1 LSRKFNPY
9 APLTPICYTHGNM
22 VEPTTK
28 PRTQTEKILHEGLT
42 FDDVLLVPAYS
53 QVLPRDVDTRTRL
66 TRKLWLNIPVLAAA
80 MDTVTEAEM
89 AIAMAREGGLGV
101 IHKNLSAEEQAAIV
115 RKVKRSEAGMIQDPV
130 TLPPTATLE
139 DAERLMR
146 EYKIGGLPVVDFY
159 GKLLGLVTNRD
170 LRFERDLKRV
180 VSEVMTSFE
189 QLVTAP
195 PGTILEEAEEILRQH
210 KIEKLPLVDHEGKL
224 RGLLTLKDLTKRQ
237 KFPFAAKDAQGR
249 LLTGAAVGVS
259 RDLETRS
266 KALVE
271 AGVDVLVLDSAH
283 GHSKGIQD
291 ALRMLKATYG
301 DAVQIIA
308 GNVATAAGARA
319 LAEAGADGVKV
330 GIGPG
335 SICTTRVVTGV
346 GVPQITAIMEAIAG
360 LEDLGVPVIADGGI
374 KYSGDVAKAL
384 AAGADTVMLGSM
396 LAGTYESPG
405 EEVLKDGRRFKL
417 YRGMGSMG
425 AMRQGS
431 ADRYFQDSGK
441 VGAPVEAKKL
451 VPEGIEGMVPY
462 KGPVGD
468 VIYQIVGGLRAAM
481 GYCGTPDIESFRIQA
496 RFTRITNAGLIESHP
511 HDVVVTKEAPNYSR

>member
-1 LSRKFNPY
+1 
-9 APLTPICYTHGNM
+9 M
-22 VEPTTK
+22 VESPAK
-28 PRTQTEKILHEGLT
+28 PRAKTEKIVQEGLT
-42 FDDVLLVPAYS
+42 FDDVLLIPGYS
-53 QVLPRDVDTRTRL
+53 EVLPRDVDTRTRL
-66 TRKLWLNIPVLAAA
+66 TRKLWVNVPVLSAA

-89 AIAMAREGGLGV
+89 AIAMAREGGVGI
-101 IHKNLSAEEQAAIV
+101 IHKNMTPDEQAAQV

-170 LRFERDLKRV
+170 LRFERELGRV
-180 VSEVMTSFE
+180 VSEVMTPFE
-189 QLVTAP
+189 KLVTAP
-195 PGTILEEAEEILRQH
+195 PGTILEEAEELLRAH

-249 LLTGAAVGVS
+249 LLVGAAIGVAK
-259 RDLETRS
+259 DLDARA

-283 GHSKGIQD
+283 GHSKGILE
-291 ALRMLKATYG
+291 ALRGLKQGYG
-301 DAVQIIA
+301 DRVQVIA
-308 GNVATAAGARA
+308 GNVATAEGARA
-319 LAEAGADGVKV
+319 LADAGADGVKV

-346 GVPQITAIMEAIAG
+346 GVPQITAILEAAAG
-360 LEDLGVPVIADGGI
+360 LEGTDVPVIADGGI

-396 LAGTYESPG
+396 LAGTGEAPG
-405 EEVLKDGRRFKL
+405 EEVLREGRRYKL
-417 YRGMGSMG
+417 YRGMGSLG

-441 VGAPVEAKKL
+441 SSARVEAKKL

-468 VIYQIVGGLRAAM
+468 VLYQIVGGLRAAM
-481 GYCGTPDIESFRIQA
+481 GYCGAADMEAFRTET
-496 RFTRITNAGLIESHP
+496 RFTRITGAGLIESHP